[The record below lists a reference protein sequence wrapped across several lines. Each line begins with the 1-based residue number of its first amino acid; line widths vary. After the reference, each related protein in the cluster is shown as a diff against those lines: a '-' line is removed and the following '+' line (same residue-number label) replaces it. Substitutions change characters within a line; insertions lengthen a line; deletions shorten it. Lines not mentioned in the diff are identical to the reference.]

1 MKRFILTAAI
11 GWCFV
16 FSNHVF
22 AGDDIAK
29 ASPAWTVKAK
39 NKLENIQEVLG
50 GQAFFSRED
59 DYVTVINAADGKV
72 RWEKELKGFKNK
84 KSLILVEDDQLTFTT
99 KKEMV
104 ILNMNDGSETSRMP
118 FKKDPRSGKEVSE
131 SDFVES
137 LRTKYGF
144 INIFQKSVTFT
155 DFKGN
160 EMWTRG
166 DENMSAANYLLFE
179 NGNFM
184 AFYSKSV
191 SMIDYK
197 SGNDLWSRN
206 DQGFMPDYYH
216 QIKSGHFVV
225 FYEKSV
231 RLVDFDSGKD
241 LYASAEPSNGD
252 LKYTWYKTSADN
264 DAIIV
269 FLKKSTVLVDGKNGT
284 LLWTAP
290 VKGSEER
297 GGVKKDEVC
306 AESIGNA
313 AVIYLDKQAV
323 GVNCLSG
330 KQTWKEEVKDDDEIA
345 DAASYT
351 YSENDQIVAGL
362 VSVNRVLIRYDVA
375 TAEKVWRTA
384 DNSFIGQMVTQ
395 YKIDGDDFLFVS
407 GRRAFLMT
415 NKELGVHMY
424 RVNIK
429 DGSIK
434 WHTQTRAGWSN
445 AFGKNV
451 KTTYAN
457 VASGPF
463 IFKEKNLI
471 ALVTNIGLTLVN
483 LTDGTVCSKDG
494 KWAPSKVGDWKSPG
508 CVYESYKMI
517 YASAIVPPAAQTV
530 NLIAVYAGAFSSM
543 RNTAFVNLNPD
554 PVIVGDI
561 MYVCASTD
569 EKVVAVDIKSG
580 KKLWECNVN
589 GPVVKLPFSQGMTV
603 KDGNVFVRTG
613 FYLDENILFGV
624 NNPKPTPI
632 GNKGDF
638 GFVGIDGKTG
648 KILWKYQDFDK
659 MDPVYLVDV
668 VTDKAYAE
676 KAQNGNCS
684 QKKLK
689 LGLVG
694 INIERPTYML
704 IGGGSGIAGIQHDAN
719 DPCKALWHIDDDF
732 TQSTVAYEL
741 GAGTTAVMLF
751 ANDAKRAIVCSSKN
765 LYLVDEAAHKILWK
779 AKKEGDKLF
788 PALVSTKAG
797 LLLDVDGKNMIAYK
811 FVN

>member
-1 MKRFILTAAI
+1 MKHLSAF
-11 GWCFV
+11 FV
-16 FSNHVF
+16 LWLCSAVSTDLYS
-22 AGDDIAK
+22 GDEISK
-29 ASPAWTVKAK
+29 ASPAWKIKTK

-50 GQAFFSRED
+50 GQAFFSREG
-59 DYVTVINAADGKV
+59 DYVSVINAADGKI
-72 RWEKELKGFKNK
+72 RWEKQLKGFKEK
-84 KSLILVEDDQLTFTT
+84 KSLIVVENDQVAFTT
-99 KKEMV
+99 KKEFV
-104 ILNMNDGSETSRMP
+104 VLNMNDGSEKSRTP

-137 LRTKYGF
+137 VKTKFGF

-166 DENMSAANYLLFE
+166 DENMSAANYKLFE
-179 NGNFM
+179 NGNFL

-191 SMIDYK
+191 SMIDYNN
-197 SGNDLWSRN
+197 GNDLWSRN

-231 RLVDFDSGKD
+231 RLVEFDSGKD
-241 LYASAEPSNGD
+241 LYASSEPGSGD
-252 LKYTWYKTSADN
+252 LKYSWYKTAADN

-269 FLKKSTVLVDGKNGT
+269 FLKKSTVLVDGKNGK
-284 LLWTAP
+284 LLWSAA

-306 AESIGNA
+306 AESVGNA
-313 AVIYLDKQAV
+313 AVIYLEKQAV
-323 GVNCLSG
+323 GVNCLTG
-330 KQTWKEEVKDDDEIA
+330 AQTWKEDVKDDDEIA

-351 YSENDQIVAGL
+351 YSENDRIVAGL
-362 VSVNRVLIRYDVA
+362 VSVNKVLIRYDVA
-375 TAEKVWRTA
+375 TAEKVWRTP
-384 DNSFIGQMVTQ
+384 DNSFIGQMVAQ
-395 YKIDGDDFLFVS
+395 YKIDGDEFLFVS
-407 GRRAFLMT
+407 GKRAFLMT

-424 RVNIK
+424 RVNIT
-429 DGSIK
+429 DGTIK
-434 WHTQTRAGWSN
+434 WHTQSRAGWSN
-445 AFGKNV
+445 AVGKNA
-451 KTTYAN
+451 KSTYAS

-471 ALVTNIGLTLVN
+471 ALVTNMGLALIN

-494 KWAPSKVGDWKSPG
+494 KWQASKIGDWKAPG
-508 CVYESYKMI
+508 FAYESYKMI
-517 YASAIVPPAAQTV
+517 YSSAIVPPAPQTV
-530 NLIAVYAGAFSSM
+530 NLVAVYAGAFSSM
-543 RNTAFVNLNPD
+543 RNMSFVNLNPD
-554 PVIVGDI
+554 PVIVGDV
-561 MYVCASTD
+561 MYVCASMD

-580 KKLWECNVN
+580 KKLWECEVN
-589 GPVVKLPFSQGMTV
+589 GPIVKLPFSQGLAV

-632 GNKGDF
+632 GDKGDF
-638 GFVGIDGKTG
+638 GFVGIDCKTG
-648 KILWKYQDFDK
+648 KVMWKYQDFDK

-694 INIERPTYML
+694 INIDRPSYML
-704 IGGGSGIAGIQHDAN
+704 IGGGNGIAGIQRDAN

-732 TQSTVAYEL
+732 TAATVAFEL

-751 ANDAKRAIVCSSKN
+751 ANDAKRAVVCSNKN
-765 LYLVDEAAHKILWK
+765 LYLVDEAAHKVLWM
-779 AKKEGDKLF
+779 AKKEADKLF
-788 PALVSTKAG
+788 PALVSAKAG
-797 LLLDVDGKNMIAYK
+797 LLLDVDGKEMSAYSI
-811 FVN
+811 VN

>member
-1 MKRFILTAAI
+1 MKRFMVIAALAL
-11 GWCFV
+11 CV
-16 FSNHVF
+16 AFSRDAF
-22 AGDDIAK
+22 AGDDVAK
-29 ASPAWTVKAK
+29 ATPAWKVKAK
-39 NKLENIQEVLG
+39 NKLENVQEVLG
-50 GQAFFSRED
+50 GHAFFSRED
-59 DYVTVINAADGKV
+59 DYVSVINAADGKV
-72 RWEKELKGFKNK
+72 LWEKELKGFKSK
-84 KSLILVEDDQLTFTT
+84 KSLILVKDDQISYTT
-99 KKEMV
+99 KKEFV
-104 ILNMNDGSETSRMP
+104 ILNMSDGSEKSRTP

-137 LRTKYGF
+137 VRTPNGY

-166 DENMSAANYLLFE
+166 DENMSAGNYKLFD
-179 NGNFM
+179 NGNFL

-191 SMIDYK
+191 SMIDYTNG
-197 SGNDLWSRN
+197 SDLWSRN

-231 RLVDFDSGKD
+231 RLVAFDSGKD

-252 LKYTWYKTSADN
+252 LKYTWYKTAADN

-269 FLKKSTVLVDGKNGT
+269 FLKKSTVLVDGKNGK
-284 LLWTAP
+284 LLWSAAI
-290 VKGSEER
+290 KGSEER

-306 AESIGNA
+306 AESVGNA
-313 AVIYLDKQAV
+313 AVIYLEKQAV
-323 GVNCLSG
+323 GVHCISG
-330 KQTWKEEVKDDDEIA
+330 KQTWKEDVKDDDEIA

-362 VSVNRVLIRYDVA
+362 VSVNKVLIRYDVA
-375 TAEKVWRTA
+375 TAEKVWRTP
-384 DNSFIGQMVTQ
+384 DNSFIGQMVDQ
-395 YKIDGDDFLFVS
+395 YKIEGDDFLFVS

-429 DGSIK
+429 DGAIK

-463 IFKEKNLI
+463 IFKDKNLI
-471 ALVTNIGLTLVN
+471 ALVTNMGLALIN
-483 LTDGTVCSKDG
+483 LTNGTVCNKDG
-494 KWAPSKVGDWKSPG
+494 KWEPSKIGDWKTPG

-517 YASAIVPPAAQTV
+517 YASAIVPPTAQTV
-530 NLIAVYAGAFSSM
+530 NIVAVYASAFSSM
-543 RNTAFVNLNPD
+543 RNMSFVNLNPD
-554 PVIVGDI
+554 PIIVGDV
-561 MYVCASTD
+561 MYVCASMD
-569 EKVVAVDIKSG
+569 EKVVAVDIKGG
-580 KKLWECNVN
+580 KKLWECDVN
-589 GPVVKLPFSQGMTV
+589 GPIVKLPFSKGLAV

-632 GNKGDF
+632 GDKGDF

-648 KILWKYQDFDK
+648 KVMWKFQDFDK

-694 INIERPTYML
+694 INIDRPSYML
-704 IGGGSGIAGIQHDAN
+704 IGGGNGIAGIQRDAN

-732 TQSTVAYEL
+732 TAATSAYEL
-741 GAGTTAVMLF
+741 GAGTTAIMLF
-751 ANDAKRAIVCSSKN
+751 ANDVKRAVICSNKN
-765 LYLVDEAAHKILWK
+765 VYLVDEASHKVLWK
-779 AKKEGDKLF
+779 AKKEANQLF

-797 LLLDVDGKNMIAYK
+797 LLLDVDGKEMTAYK

>member
-1 MKRFILTAAI
+1 MKHFFGVTVLLLSLVLLRGA
-11 GWCFV
+11 
-16 FSNHVF
+16 F
-22 AGDDIAK
+22 AGDDMAK
-29 ASPAWTVKAK
+29 ATPAWKIKAK

-50 GQAFFSRED
+50 GQAFFSREG
-59 DYVTVINAADGKV
+59 DYVSVINAADGKI
-72 RWEKELKGFKNK
+72 RWEKQLKGFKDK
-84 KSLILVEDDQLTFTT
+84 KSLIVVEDDQVAFTT
-99 KKEMV
+99 KKEFV
-104 ILNMNDGSETSRMP
+104 VLSMNDGSEIARTP

-137 LRTKYGF
+137 LRTKFGF

-166 DENMSAANYLLFE
+166 DENMSAANYKLFE
-179 NGNFM
+179 NGNFL

-191 SMIDYK
+191 AMIDYK
-197 SGNDLWSRN
+197 TGNDLWNRN

-231 RLVDFDSGKD
+231 RLVDFDSGRD
-241 LYASAEPSNGD
+241 LFASAEPSTGD
-252 LKYTWYKTSADN
+252 LKYSWYRTAADN

-269 FLKKSTVLVDGKNGT
+269 FLKKSTVLVDGKNGK
-284 LLWTAP
+284 LLWSAA
-290 VKGSEER
+290 VKGSEAR

-323 GVNCLSG
+323 GVNCLTG
-330 KQTWKEEVKDDDEIA
+330 KQTWKEDVKDDDEIA

-362 VSVNRVLIRYDVA
+362 VSVNRVLIRYDVG
-375 TAEKVWRTA
+375 TAEKVWRTP
-384 DNSFIGQMVTQ
+384 DNSFIGQMVNQ
-395 YKIDGDDFLFVS
+395 YRIEGDEFLFVS

-424 RVNIK
+424 RVNITN
-429 DGSIK
+429 GTIQ

-445 AFGKNV
+445 AIGKNA
-451 KTTYAN
+451 KSTYAS

-471 ALVTNIGLTLVN
+471 ALVTNMGLALIN
-483 LTDGTVCSKDG
+483 LTNGSVCSKDG
-494 KWAPSKVGDWKSPG
+494 KWEPSKIGDWKAPG
-508 CVYESYKMI
+508 FVYESYKMI
-517 YASAIVPPAAQTV
+517 YSSTIIPPTAQTV
-530 NLIAVYAGAFSSM
+530 NLIAVYSSAFSAM
-543 RNTAFVNLNPD
+543 RNMSFVNLNPD
-554 PVIVGDI
+554 PVIVGDV

-569 EKVVAVDIKSG
+569 EKVVAVDIKNG
-580 KKLWECNVN
+580 KKLWECDVD
-589 GPVVKLPFSQGMTV
+589 GPIVKLPFSRGLAV

-613 FYLDENILFGV
+613 FYLDENILFGA
-624 NNPKPTPI
+624 NNPKPIPF
-632 GNKGDF
+632 GDKGKF
-638 GFVGIDGKTG
+638 GFAGIDGKTG
-648 KILWKYQDFDK
+648 KVMWKYQDFDK

-694 INIERPTYML
+694 INIDRPSYML
-704 IGGGSGIAGIQHDAN
+704 IGGGSGVAGIQHDAS

-732 TQSTVAYEL
+732 TQATVAFEL

-751 ANDAKRAIVCSSKN
+751 ANDVKRAVVCSNSN
-765 LYLVDEAAHKILWK
+765 FYLVDETAHKVLWK
-779 AKKEGDKLF
+779 AKKEANKLF

-797 LLLDVDGKNMIAYK
+797 LVLDVDGKEMTAYK

>member
-1 MKRFILTAAI
+1 MKRFIVIAALA
-11 GWCFV
+11 WCV
-16 FSNHVF
+16 AYARPVF
-22 AGDDIAK
+22 AGDDVAK
-29 ASPAWTVKAK
+29 ATPAWKVKTK
-39 NKLENIQEVLG
+39 NKLENVQEVLG

-59 DYVTVINAADGKV
+59 DYVSVINAADGKV
-72 RWEKELKGFKNK
+72 LWEKELKGFKSK
-84 KSLILVEDDQLTFTT
+84 KSLILVKDDQLSYTT
-99 KKEMV
+99 KKEFV
-104 ILNMNDGSETSRMP
+104 ILNMNDGSEKSRTP

-137 LRTKYGF
+137 VRTPNGY

-166 DENMSAANYLLFE
+166 DENMGAGNYKLFD
-179 NGNFM
+179 NGNFL

-191 SMIDYK
+191 SMIDYTN
-197 SGNDLWSRN
+197 GNDLWSRN

-231 RLVDFDSGKD
+231 RLVAFDSGKD

-252 LKYTWYKTSADN
+252 LKYTWYKTAADN

-269 FLKKSTVLVDGKNGT
+269 FLKKSTVLVDGKNGK
-284 LLWTAP
+284 LLWSAAI
-290 VKGSEER
+290 KGSEER

-306 AESIGNA
+306 AESVGNA
-313 AVIYLDKQAV
+313 AVIYLEKQAV
-323 GVNCLSG
+323 GVHCISG
-330 KQTWKEEVKDDDEIA
+330 KQTWKEDVKDDDEIA

-362 VSVNRVLIRYDVA
+362 VSVNKVLIRYDVA
-375 TAEKVWRTA
+375 TAEKIWRTP
-384 DNSFIGQMVTQ
+384 DNSFIGQMVDQ
-395 YKIDGDDFLFVS
+395 YKIEGDDFLFVS

-415 NKELGVHMY
+415 NKELGVHLY

-429 DGSIK
+429 DGTIK

-463 IFKEKNLI
+463 IFKDKNLI
-471 ALVTNIGLTLVN
+471 ALVTNMGLALIN
-483 LTDGTVCSKDG
+483 LTDGTVCGKDG
-494 KWAPSKVGDWKSPG
+494 KWTASKIGDWKTPG

-517 YASAIVPPAAQTV
+517 YASTIVPPTAQTV
-530 NLIAVYAGAFSSM
+530 NIVAVYASAFSSM
-543 RNTAFVNLNPD
+543 RNMSFVNLNPD
-554 PVIVGDI
+554 PIIVGDV
-561 MYVCASTD
+561 MYVCASMD
-569 EKVVAVDIKSG
+569 EKVVAVDIKGG
-580 KKLWECNVN
+580 KKLWECDVN
-589 GPVVKLPFSQGMTV
+589 GPIVKLPFSKGLAV

-632 GNKGDF
+632 GDKGDF

-648 KILWKYQDFDK
+648 KVMWKFQDFDK

-694 INIERPTYML
+694 INIDRPSYML
-704 IGGGSGIAGIQHDAN
+704 IGGGNGIAGIQRDAN

-732 TQSTVAYEL
+732 TAASAAYEL
-741 GAGTTAVMLF
+741 GAGTTAMMLF
-751 ANDAKRAIVCSSKN
+751 ANDVKRTVICSNKN
-765 LYLVDEAAHKILWK
+765 MYLVDEAAHKVLWK
-779 AKKEGDKLF
+779 AKKESNQFL

-797 LLLDVDGKNMIAYK
+797 LLLDVDGKEMTAYK